1 MPLYC
6 NTSAHELTG
15 HEHELGA
22 ERRATRR
29 SLLYKLYGSHAKRY
43 TSTSNC
49 SPQPQIKPI
58 KSDGNLTYNTNGMIL
73 GAPLIKH
80 RSAILRNE
88 KYRFFYDVCECL
100 WCDEREACVNLLNYG
115 SNCTWICHTRL
126 LATDW
131 YQPEQMSYLVADEFM
146 TLKLFFFILVLFLLS
161 CWIDKLKKFP
171 LTGAQC
177 VCVLFTLFGN
187 WAMSSPLSS
196 CVRLDYLCLQSW
208 IVDLNDSSSTAN
220 VT

>member
-22 ERRATRR
+22 ERTATRR

-80 RSAILRNE
+80 RSAVLRNE
-88 KYRFFYDVCECL
+88 KYRFFTMFASVYDATSVKHVSISWITAPIARESLTLGCWPLTDISLNRCRISLQMNL
-100 WCDEREACVNLLNYG
+100 WRWSC
-115 SNCTWICHTRL
+115 
-126 LATDW
+126 
-131 YQPEQMSYLVADEFM
+131 
-146 TLKLFFFILVLFLLS
+146 FFFILVLFLLS

-177 VCVLFTLFGN
+177 VCVLFALFGN
-187 WAMSSPLSS
+187 WAMLSPLSS